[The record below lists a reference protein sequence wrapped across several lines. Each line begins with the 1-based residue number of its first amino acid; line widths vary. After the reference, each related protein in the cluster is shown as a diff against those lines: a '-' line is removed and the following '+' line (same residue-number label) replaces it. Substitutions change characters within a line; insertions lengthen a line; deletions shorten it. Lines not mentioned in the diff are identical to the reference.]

1 MKKMLL
7 MLAICL
13 CMIPAD
19 VYAADLGRQML
30 GTNDGWGAASG
41 GTTGGAKASSS
52 NVYTV
57 SNRQQLVSALGEAPT
72 AHRRLFTYKAQSI

>member
-1 MKKMLL
+1 MKKMLF
-7 MLAICL
+7 MLAVCL

-19 VYAADLGRQML
+19 VYAADLGRQTL